1 MSLIDA
7 IAGHAARTPDRCALH
22 FEGED
27 ISYSALWQ
35 RVEIATLDL
44 RQQGV
49 KSGERVAW
57 LGLND
62 PYLIVL
68 LLALCRIGAILLPLN
83 YRLALPELQGILDHA
98 QTRLL
103 LTDSAHR
110 SMALELSVVEAA
122 EGRPSPDASA
132 ASAAPALAVAPA
144 ASAEP
149 PLTAPALGADPPALL
164 VYTSGT
170 TGNPKGALH
179 TQAGLMAN
187 CVASQ
192 HAHGFM
198 PQDHVLTALPLFHV
212 GGLCIQTLPALVA
225 GARVTLLARFD
236 AGEWL
241 RHIETVKP
249 TMSLLVPAAMQAV
262 IQHPTFASTDV
273 SSLQLLNADSS
284 TIPLSLI
291 GAFHARGVPVCQV
304 YGATE
309 TGPVSIY
316 LQRSEALQH
325 AGSAGRAGV
334 GVEVRLVNDAGLD
347 AKEGEVGQVGEVGEI
362 WLRAPNVM
370 QGYWR
375 DPGNPSFQNGWFHS
389 GDLARR
395 DLEGFY
401 WIVGRSKDMIISGG
415 ENIYPAE
422 IENILADCPHIAEAA
437 VLGMP
442 DERWG
447 EMAVAVVV
455 RTADSAIDE
464 AQVMQLFDGKLARFK
479 HPRQVLF
486 VNALPKSALG
496 KVIKSQLKSTIL
508 KNSEK

>member
-7 IAGHAARTPDRCALH
+7 IASHAARTPDRCALH
-22 FEGED
+22 FEGQD
-27 ISYSALWQ
+27 ISYRALWQ
-35 RVEIATLDL
+35 RVEDATLDL
-44 RQQGV
+44 RRQGV

-83 YRLALPELQGILDHA
+83 YRLAPTELQDILDHA
-98 QTRLL
+98 QARLM

-110 SMALELSVVEAA
+110 SMALVLAVAEASA
-122 EGRPSPDASA
+122 VRPSPAASA
-132 ASAAPALAVAPA
+132 ASAEAASSIAPVSPIAPAEPA
-144 ASAEP
+144 
-149 PLTAPALGADPPALL
+149 LTAPAVGDDLPALL

-170 TGNPKGALH
+170 TGKPKGALH

-192 HAHGFM
+192 HAHGFTAN
-198 PQDHVLTALPLFHV
+198 DHVLSALPLFHV

-236 AGEWL
+236 AGDWL
-241 RHIETVKP
+241 RHVATVKP

-262 IQHPTFASTDV
+262 ITHPAFASTDL
-273 SSLQLLNADSS
+273 SSLRLLNAGSS

-291 GAFHARGVPVCQV
+291 GAFHARSIPVCQV

-325 AGSAGRAGV
+325 AGSAGRAGL

-347 AKEGEVGQVGEVGEI
+347 VNEGEVGEVGEI
-362 WLRAPNVM
+362 WLRAPNLM
-370 QGYWR
+370 HGYWR

-422 IENILADCPHIAEAA
+422 IENILADCPHIADAA

-455 RTADSAIDE
+455 RRAGSAIDE
-464 AQVMQLFDGKLARFK
+464 AGVMQLFEGKLARFK
-479 HPRQVLF
+479 QPRQVLF
-486 VNALPKSALG
+486 VDALPKSALG
-496 KVIKSQLKSTIL
+496 KVIKSQLKSTII
-508 KNSEK
+508 KNREE